1 MRAKTGQ
8 KRSGWEL
15 VNSIVLVLHVVLPV
29 WIFALM
35 YTPGLTGALFL
46 IALAG
51 NLIFG
56 VVHKLLKHKE
66 NLKPLLYVLRGAVIC
81 LTIAF
86 YMPTAL
92 LLGFD
97 RVKLLYPLK
106 RLDYTRSVYGENSTY
121 YERILPEQLPKV
133 CEDYSFRTQGSM
145 IAQDYHPTSWLCFTT
160 DKETL
165 DAYAVYYDGQGY
177 ARGAEERDLRWLAGQ
192 MHINVSD
199 NEPVFEK
206 AVVYYIRDYYPK
218 AVVLDYGTMQF
229 RVMT

>member
-1 MRAKTGQ
+1 M
-8 KRSGWEL
+8 
-15 VNSIVLVLHVVLPV
+15 NNIVLVLHVVLPV
-29 WIFALM
+29 WLLALM

-66 NLKPLLYVLRGAVIC
+66 NLKPLLYVLRGIVIC

-92 LLGFD
+92 LVSCNK
-97 RVKLLYPLK
+97 VKFLYPLK
-106 RLDYTRSVYGENSTY
+106 RLDYTRGVYGRDSTY
-121 YERILPEQLPKV
+121 FERMLPEQLPKV

-145 IAQDYHPTSWLCFTT
+145 PAQDYHPTSWLSFTT

-165 DAYAVYYDGQGY
+165 DAYAVYYDRQGY
-177 ARGAEERDLRWLAGQ
+177 SRITNESKYHWV
-192 MHINVSD
+192 MHMFRMDIAD
-199 NEPVFEK
+199 NAPFPEGTVF
-206 AVVYYIRDYYPK
+206 YYISDYYPK
-218 AVVLDYGTMQF
+218 AIILDYAEGRFM
-229 RVMT
+229 VMT